1 MIVRELITRLGFK
14 LDPASQR
21 NAEAGINKV
30 KSAAEKLGET
40 VRNALFAFGGFQLGK
55 SLLDIGDLMQ
65 SFRARLELLP
75 QTVTSSAEAF
85 DVVAAHA
92 SAAGMSIDA
101 YTNMYLKLGNAAK
114 DLLPTQDSILS
125 ITDTI
130 SKALVVGGATAQEQ
144 ASALLQFGQALGS
157 GVLQG
162 EEFRAMAE
170 AAPQFLDELSKALA
184 IPREELKKMAS
195 EGKLT
200 SKAVIEATQK
210 MASVFDDKFKQMP
223 MTVGRAMT
231 TVGNRFKLAIDKMNR
246 STMFVTTIANA
257 ILAGFDKIEDGITW
271 LIEKFGG
278 LENMLRAI
286 GIVIGVVIGGQA
298 VKAFLALRG
307 VAAVTLLPLLKMV
320 ALVAAA
326 ALVIE
331 DLYVWV
337 KGGESLIGR
346 WIGPWEDWS
355 SRVFAAWEVLKSFV
369 VWIGEAVGAIAAM
382 LVGAFTLDW
391 NLFAAGAAGFFDM
404 IFDKI
409 AQVGSTI
416 WSVVSGAFDRLT
428 DYIGSVFLNWAM
440 QLSGALIEGFNRV
453 KAVFGAGVGVAGAPS
468 TTSAVGTG
476 STPIAGVTP
485 TSMAPSNMGAARPSV
500 SSTTNVNV
508 TVPPGTTAEQTKHL
522 QNAAQKSFEK
532 QSNAALARDLAT
544 RAP

>member
-1 MIVRELITRLGFK
+1 
-14 LDPASQR
+14 
-21 NAEAGINKV
+21 
-30 KSAAEKLGET
+30 
-40 VRNALFAFGGFQLGK
+40 
-55 SLLDIGDLMQ
+55 
-65 SFRARLELLP
+65 
-75 QTVTSSAEAF
+75 
-85 DVVAAHA
+85 
-92 SAAGMSIDA
+92 
-101 YTNMYLKLGNAAK
+101 
-114 DLLPTQDSILS
+114 
-125 ITDTI
+125 
-130 SKALVVGGATAQEQ
+130 
-144 ASALLQFGQALGS
+144 
-157 GVLQG
+157 
-162 EEFRAMAE
+162 
-170 AAPQFLDELSKALA
+170 
-184 IPREELKKMAS
+184 
-195 EGKLT
+195 
-200 SKAVIEATQK
+200 
-210 MASVFDDKFKQMP
+210 
-223 MTVGRAMT
+223 
-231 TVGNRFKLAIDKMNR
+231 
-246 STMFVTTIANA
+246 
-257 ILAGFDKIEDGITW
+257 
-271 LIEKFGG
+271 
-278 LENMLRAI
+278 MLRAI

-355 SRVFAAWEVLKSFV
+355 VRVFAAWEVLKSFV

-391 NLFAAGAAGFFDM
+391 NLFAAGAAGFFGM

-416 WSVVSGAFDRLT
+416 WSVIAGAFDRLT
-428 DYIGSVFLNWAM
+428 GYVGSVFLNWAM

-453 KAVFGAGVGVAGAPS
+453 KAFFGAGGGVAGAPG
-468 TTSAVGTG
+468 TTPAVG
-476 STPIAGVTP
+476 AGVTP

-532 QSNAALARDLAT
+532 QSNAALARDLAV